1 VELVDLS
8 HALVIIIIIIITST
22 YVVYMAVMVLSF
34 LEETFKDAVVSDVV
48 VEASPC
54 LEAP

>member
-1 VELVDLS
+1 MDLS
-8 HALVIIIIIIITST
+8 HALVIIIIIITST